1 MYQITLGITN
11 DNSYVVVFQENEENG
26 DPENEVDEEDDDVA
40 EEEDEE
46 DDVEGKALSMQVN

>member
-1 MYQITLGITN
+1 M
-11 DNSYVVVFQENEENG
+11 SFQENEENG

-46 DDVEGKALSMQVN
+46 DDGEGKGFSVQLIG

>member
-1 MYQITLGITN
+1 M
-11 DNSYVVVFQENEENG
+11 SSQENEENG

-46 DDVEGKALSMQVN
+46 DDGEGKGFSICR

>member
-1 MYQITLGITN
+1 M
-11 DNSYVVVFQENEENG
+11 SFQENEENG

-46 DDVEGKALSMQVN
+46 DDGEGKGFSMQLIG

>member
-1 MYQITLGITN
+1 M
-11 DNSYVVVFQENEENG
+11 SSQENEENG

-46 DDVEGKALSMQVN
+46 DDGEGKGFSMQVN